1 MRSDFA
7 AFSVPSGAAGA
18 GAEPCGAA
26 GAAEGAPRARRRP
39 QLGTLRIGDMV
50 QPSDGV
56 TRTHVID
63 SRADVRAQPP

>member
-1 MRSDFA
+1 
-7 AFSVPSGAAGA
+7 
-18 GAEPCGAA
+18 
-26 GAAEGAPRARRRP
+26 
-39 QLGTLRIGDMV
+39 MV